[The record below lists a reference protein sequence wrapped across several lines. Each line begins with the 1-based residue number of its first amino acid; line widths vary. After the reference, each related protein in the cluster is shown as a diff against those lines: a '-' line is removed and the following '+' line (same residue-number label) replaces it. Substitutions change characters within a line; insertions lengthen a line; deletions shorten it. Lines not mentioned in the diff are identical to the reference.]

1 MQKGM
6 VKDFIIHNEIF
17 GFDHW
22 PIELDIEI

>member
-1 MQKGM
+1 MQEEI
-6 VKDFIIHNEIF
+6 VKDFLIHNEIF